1 MSEYIKGGMDD
12 EGNVSSFRTKPLK
25 EKVEYSS
32 TPDGMVKV
40 IALVTYAGMIDM
52 IFAGEVFLL
61 PERRFK
67 SLAKRG
73 VIKEYTGDKKPINK
87 R

>member
-1 MSEYIKGGMDD
+1 MKKGGIKPD
-12 EGNVSSFRTKPLK
+12 GTISSFRTKPLK
-25 EKVEYSS
+25 EKVEYQS

-40 IALVTYAGMIDM
+40 IALETYAGMIDM
-52 IFAGEVFLL
+52 IFAGEVYFL

-67 SLAKRG
+67 SLAARGTVAAYNGEKRA
-73 VIKEYTGDKKPINK
+73 INK

>member
-1 MSEYIKGGMDD
+1 MSEFIRGGMD
-12 EGNVSSFRTKPLK
+12 GKTISSFRTKPLK
-25 EKVEYSS
+25 EKAEYEA
-32 TPDGMVKV
+32 TPEGMVKV
-40 IALVTYAGMIDM
+40 IALMTYAGMIDM

-67 SLAKRG
+67 SLSKRG
-73 VIKEYTGDKKPINK
+73 VVEEYKGDKQPISK